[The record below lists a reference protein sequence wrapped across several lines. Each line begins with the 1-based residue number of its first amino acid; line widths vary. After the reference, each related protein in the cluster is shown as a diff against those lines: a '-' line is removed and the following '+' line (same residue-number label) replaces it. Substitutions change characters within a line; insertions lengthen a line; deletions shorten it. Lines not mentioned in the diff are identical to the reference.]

1 MDELEI
7 SKFVGAG
14 CAAMLAFVGFSEIS
28 NALVSVDNLDE
39 PAYSIEVAEEEGAE
53 EEVEA
58 VSVAT
63 LMASAD
69 ASAGE
74 RTFRACQACHNIAE
88 GAAAKVGPNLWG
100 IVGRDIAA
108 DGGYSYSS
116 ALAGID
122 GAWDWEALNGFLLA
136 PKSWAPGTKMA
147 YNGIKKDGERANLMA
162 YLNEQSGEPIP
173 LPEE

>member
-1 MDELEI
+1 MDTLEI
-7 SKFVGAG
+7 SKVVGVG

-28 NALVSVDNLDE
+28 HGLISVDNLAE
-39 PAYSIEVAEEEGAE
+39 PAYAIEVAEEDGAE

-69 ASAGE
+69 ADAGA
-74 RTFRACQACHNIAE
+74 RGFRSCQACHNIAE
-88 GAAAKVGPNLWG
+88 GAGAKQGPNLWG

-108 DGGYSYSS
+108 ADGFSYSN
-116 ALAGID
+116 ALADKD
-122 GAWDWEALNGFLLA
+122 GVWDWEALNGFLLA

>member
-7 SKFVGAG
+7 SKFVGVG

-28 NALVSVDNLDE
+28 SALVSVDNLDE
-39 PAYSIEVAEEEGAE
+39 PAYAIAVAEEDGAE
-53 EEVEA
+53 EVEEA
-58 VSVAT
+58 VPLPT

-69 ASAGE
+69 PSAGA

-88 GAAAKVGPNLWG
+88 GAAAKLGPNLWG
-100 IVGRDIAA
+100 VVGREIAAA
-108 DGGYSYSS
+108 DGFGYSN
-116 ALAGID
+116 ALSGKD

-136 PKSWAPGTKMA
+136 PRDWAPGTNMA
-147 YNGIKKDGERANLMA
+147 YNGIKNDEERANLMA

-173 LPEE
+173 LPAE